1 MSVPNMAHLDPQQ
14 GGCCTIFPYFI
25 GKILELPLTTTQD
38 YSLFHILNDYSI
50 NLWKE
55 QIALILEKNGLISFI
70 VHPDYNINQ
79 KARNVYSQLLRY
91 ISAMRSEG
99 QTWIA
104 LPGEIAAWW
113 RLRSE
118 MKLVSVA
125 GAWRIEGQGSE
136 RARLAY
142 AVLNQGKLSYVK
154 A

>member
-1 MSVPNMAHLDPQQ
+1 
-14 GGCCTIFPYFI
+14 
-25 GKILELPLTTTQD
+25 
-38 YSLFHILNDYSI
+38 LFHILNDYSI

>member
-1 MSVPNMAHLDPQQ
+1 MAHLDPQQ